1 MGLWLET
8 IGVILVAVSGIVL
21 GRMFSALRKP
31 HWTWGYFLPLLLI
44 AILVAA
50 RCSGALG
57 FVPPFSWLTAGR
69 VKFVIIALA
78 VTMGLTTPLS
88 RLPNKCERVL
98 IYALM
103 IVVVAWFSVLPFLA
117 PALIKDHLSNLKTV
131 ISSDGVCLQT
141 KDYTC
146 GPAAAVT
153 ALTELGLPA
162 QEGEIAI
169 LSHTSPVTGTLPY
182 SLYNA
187 LKNRYSADGL
197 KCQYRRFDSIGQLKQ
212 AGITLAVLK
221 DTFLRDHCVAVLAVS
236 DEMVLV
242 ADPVTGRRA
251 ISLERFEKIWR
262 FSGIVLKRA
271 PSRSI

>member
-1 MGLWLET
+1 MGPWLET
-8 IGVILVAVSGIVL
+8 IGVVLVAVSGIVL

-57 FVPPFSWLTAGR
+57 FVPPFSWLAAGR

-98 IYALM
+98 IYTLM

-131 ISSDGVCLQT
+131 ISSDGICLQT

-169 LSHTSPVTGTLPY
+169 LSYTSPVTGTLPY
-182 SLYNA
+182 CLYNA
-187 LKNRYSADGL
+187 LKSRYSADGL

-212 AGITLAVLK
+212 AGITLAMVK

-271 PSRSI
+271 PSSSI

>member
-1 MGLWLET
+1 MGPWLET

-44 AILVAA
+44 AILVTA

-69 VKFVIIALA
+69 VKFVILSLA

-88 RLPNKCERVL
+88 RLSNKCERVL
-98 IYALM
+98 ICVLM
-103 IVVVAWFSVLPFLA
+103 IMVVAWFSVLPFLA

-131 ISSDGVCLQT
+131 ISSDGVCFQT

-169 LSHTSPVTGTLPY
+169 LSYTSPVTGTLPY
-182 SLYNA
+182 CLYNA
-187 LKNRYSADGL
+187 LKSRYSADGL
-197 KCQYRRFDSIGQLKQ
+197 KCQYRHFDSIGQLKQ
-212 AGITLAVLK
+212 AGITLAVVK

-242 ADPVTGRRA
+242 ADPVAGRRA